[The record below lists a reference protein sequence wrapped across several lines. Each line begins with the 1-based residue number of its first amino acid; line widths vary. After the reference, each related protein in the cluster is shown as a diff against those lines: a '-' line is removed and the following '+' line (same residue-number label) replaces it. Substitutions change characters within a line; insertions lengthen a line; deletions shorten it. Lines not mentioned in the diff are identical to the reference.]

1 MNFKKVASLLMLAVL
16 IFGLVAC
23 NNDNKGSDKPAE
35 QPAQTAEKPAEEP
48 AEEPESETGFDTSAN
63 IDVISR
69 EDGSGT
75 RGAFV
80 EITGVESDG
89 NDNTTVEAIIQN
101 STNGV
106 MTTVSDDTTGI
117 GYISLG
123 SLNDTVRAVKVE
135 GVEATPETVK
145 SGDYPVA
152 RPFNVAW
159 KEDNIGEI
167 GLDLMKFIHSS
178 EGQAVV
184 EEAGFVSVDVEED
197 YEPAGLSGQITVGGS
212 TSVTPVM
219 EKLVEAY
226 QAHNPDVQVDI
237 QSTGSSAGMTAAI
250 EGQANIGM
258 ASRELKDEEKAALE
272 SSVIAIDGIAV
283 IVHNDNPLETLTMDE
298 IQKIFTGEITAW
310 SEVIK

>member
-1 MNFKKVASLLMLAVL
+1 MNLRKIASLLMLVVL
-16 IFGLVAC
+16 VFGLVAC
-23 NNDNKGSDKPAE
+23 NNEQKPAE
-35 QPAQTAEKPAEEP
+35 TPAEETVETAEESTETVEEP
-48 AEEPESETGFDTSAN
+48 AEESNFDTSAS

-89 NDNTTVEAIIQN
+89 NDNTSVGAIIQN

-106 MTTVSDDTTGI
+106 MTTVSGDEVGI

-123 SLNDTVRAVKVE
+123 SLNDTVKAIQVE
-135 GVEATPETVK
+135 GVDATADNVK
-145 SGDYPVA
+145 SGTYPVA

-159 KEDNIGEI
+159 KEDSIGEI
-167 GLDLMKFIHSS
+167 GQDLMKFIHSP

-184 EEAGFVSVDVEED
+184 EESGFVSAGVEED

-226 QAHNPDVQVDI
+226 TVHNPDVQVDI
-237 QSTGSSAGMTAAI
+237 QSTGSSAGMTAAM

-258 ASRELKDEEKAALE
+258 ASRELKDEEAAALE

-298 IQKIFTGEITAW
+298 IQKIFIGEITTW
-310 SEVIK
+310 NEVIK